1 MARHAFHAPSTCLVC
16 AQTRRPLPTASACI
30 CTPFRCRRLKQ
41 ELQRA
46 ERARDDAACKYGLLH
61 LRARSIDDEVVA
73 EEAAAVDS
81 VIEPEWADRGEAMRK
96 PMERTDPLESGSTTE
111 APPEAA
117 TAAGAMAEALSERAC
132 QTDAPFPEIRPVSS
146 SERTARTMPSWS
158 VPAAHPLEPCPKAL
172 PSSNNVPSPR
182 RHFPLIVR
190 GNCRQI
196 GADRTAN
203 TEDGPSAPA
212 SLEDELESAIPLT
225 PPTPTP
231 CIHPHT
237 LPSRLLPLPLCP
249 PPRSSRV
256 TLLRAHGTCRKKRS
270 QAEDKTL
277 ANQLEALYGTE
288 IARLFFAPER
298 HDRLTAVR
306 RMAEVPCT
314 VTPTIGRRCWWRIYV
329 PVWVFVRVHFVCVCA
344 CACAYVHIVCVCLC
358 VCVCVCVCVRVRVS
372 VCLSVCLCA
381 RARMCVYGVCACVC
395 VCGCGCG
402 C

>member
-1 MARHAFHAPSTCLVC
+1 MSPSGLTVERRCVSRWS
-16 AQTRRPLPTASACI
+16 AQTHSSRGLQQRRHRRPLRQRELWRR
-30 CTPFRCRRLKQ
+30 PFRRGHARQTHQSQRFGRCHHPRGQRGQCR
-41 ELQRA
+41 
-46 ERARDDAACKYGLLH
+46 
-61 LRARSIDDEVVA
+61 
-73 EEAAAVDS
+73 
-81 VIEPEWADRGEAMRK
+81 
-96 PMERTDPLESGSTTE
+96 
-111 APPEAA
+111 
-117 TAAGAMAEALSERAC
+117 AGAS
-132 QTDAPFPEIRPVSS
+132 P
-146 SERTARTMPSWS
+146 
-158 VPAAHPLEPCPKAL
+158 PLTPRAL
-172 PSSNNVPSPR
+172 PQSSALFEHVPSPR

-203 TEDGPSAPA
+203 TVDGPSAPA

-237 LPSRLLPLPLCP
+237 LPSRLLPLLLCP
-249 PPRSSRV
+249 PPWSPRV

-277 ANQLEALYGTE
+277 ASQLEALYGTE

-314 VTPTIGRRCWWRIYV
+314 VTPTIGRRCWWRLYV

-358 VCVCVCVCVRVRVS
+358 VCVCVCA
-372 VCLSVCLCA
+372 CLSVCLCVCVCMRA
-381 RARMCVYGVCACVC
+381 RARACM

-402 C
+402 CGCSCREVRGGVV